1 VASLSESLRADCL
14 DEPGT
19 GNGANF
25 KSSAHGVT
33 VSVLFQDER
42 LQPPPGRHLLNNI
55 RVFVLLAGMVALF
68 GAVGGMLGGQGG
80 MLLALVIAAVMS
92 GFMYF
97 NSGKMALRAYRAQV
111 VSRDQAPEIYDIVD
125 RLRQRAG
132 LPMPQVA
139 VAPHEQPNAFATGRS
154 PAHAVVCV
162 TQGLVQLVSREE
174 IEGVIAHELGHIK
187 NRDMLLQ
194 TLSATMAGAITN
206 LARFGMYAP
215 SESRHASPFAPLAAL
230 LAPVAAMLIQFAI
243 SRSREFKADATG
255 AEISGKPLALAS
267 ALGKLQ
273 MAAKRIPMAVSPTMA
288 PLAQVNPLSAFRGGV
303 AALFSTHPPTEE
315 RIARL
320 EAIARQGNE
329 SPPRRL

>member
-1 VASLSESLRADCL
+1 M
-14 DEPGT
+14 
-19 GNGANF
+19 
-25 KSSAHGVT
+25 
-33 VSVLFQDER
+33 
-42 LQPPPGRHLLNNI
+42 NNLK
-55 RVFVLLAGMVALF
+55 VFVLLAGMVALF
-68 GAVGGMLGGQGG
+68 GVVGGMVGGQTG
-80 MLLALVIAAVMS
+80 MLLSLVIAAVMS

-97 NSGKMALRAYRAQV
+97 NSGKMALRAYRAQI
-111 VSRDQAPEIYDIVD
+111 VSREQAPEIYGIVD

-139 VAPHEQPNAFATGRS
+139 IAPHEQPNAFATGRS
-154 PAHAVVCV
+154 PEHAVVCV
-162 TQGLVQLVSREE
+162 TQGLVQLVDRDE
-174 IEGVIAHELGHIK
+174 IEGVIAHEIGHIK

-215 SESRHASPFAPLAAL
+215 SEGRRGSPLAPLAAL
-230 LAPVAAMLIQFAI
+230 LAPVAAMVIQFAI

-273 MAAKRIPMAVSPTMA
+273 LAAKRIPMAVSPTMA
-288 PLAQVNPLSAFRGGV
+288 PLAQVNPLSAFRGGI
-303 AALFSTHPPTEE
+303 ASLFSTHPPTEE

-320 EAIARQGNE
+320 QAIARGE
-329 SPPRRL
+329 AITR

>member
-1 VASLSESLRADCL
+1 V
-14 DEPGT
+14 
-19 GNGANF
+19 
-25 KSSAHGVT
+25 
-33 VSVLFQDER
+33 
-42 LQPPPGRHLLNNI
+42 NNLK
-55 RVFVLLAGMVALF
+55 VFVLLAGMVALF
-68 GAVGGMLGGQGG
+68 GVVGGMVGGQTG

-97 NSGKMALRAYRAQV
+97 NSGKMALRAYRAQI
-111 VSRDQAPEIYDIVD
+111 VSREQAPEIYGIVD

-139 VAPHEQPNAFATGRS
+139 IAPHEQPNAFATGRS
-154 PAHAVVCV
+154 PEHAVVCV
-162 TQGLVQLVSREE
+162 TQGLVQLVDRDE
-174 IEGVIAHELGHIK
+174 IEGVIAHEIGHIK

-215 SESRHASPFAPLAAL
+215 SEGRRGSPLAPLAAL
-230 LAPVAAMLIQFAI
+230 LAPIAAMVIQFAI

-273 MAAKRIPMAVSPTMA
+273 LAAKRIPMAVSPTMA
-288 PLAQVNPLSAFRGGV
+288 PLAQVNPLSSFRGGI
-303 AALFSTHPPTEE
+303 ASLFSTHPPTEE

-320 EAIARQGNE
+320 EAIARGGAFTGRQ
-329 SPPRRL
+329 SSR

>member
-1 VASLSESLRADCL
+1 V
-14 DEPGT
+14 
-19 GNGANF
+19 
-25 KSSAHGVT
+25 
-33 VSVLFQDER
+33 
-42 LQPPPGRHLLNNI
+42 NNLK
-55 RVFVLLAGMVALF
+55 VFMLLAGMVALF
-68 GAVGGMLGGQGG
+68 GVVGGMLGGQNG
-80 MLLALVIAAVMS
+80 MLLALVIAAVTS

-111 VSRDQAPEIYDIVD
+111 VTREQAPEIHEIVD

-139 VAPHEQPNAFATGRS
+139 IAPHEQPNAFATGRS
-154 PAHAVVCV
+154 PEHAVVCV
-162 TQGLVQLVSREE
+162 TQGLVQLVNRDE
-174 IEGVIAHELGHIK
+174 IEGVIAHEIGHIK

-215 SESRHASPFAPLAAL
+215 SEGRRGSPLAPLAAL
-230 LAPVAAMLIQFAI
+230 LAPIAAMVIQFAI

-288 PLAQVNPLSAFRGGV
+288 PLAQVSPLSAFRGGI
-303 AALFSTHPPTEE
+303 ASLFSTHPSTEE

-320 EAIARQGNE
+320 EAMARGE
-329 SPPRRL
+329 TSTR